1 MLEKQ
6 HFSRSPARTNA
17 DFPALIPFLSHGKLR
32 RMDLSDFARMDPHL
46 LVGLL
51 NTELRN
57 RCDSL
62 DDLVKTH
69 HLDAKALVARMAES
83 GYDYRPEQNQFR

>member
-1 MLEKQ
+1 
-6 HFSRSPARTNA
+6 
-17 DFPALIPFLSHGKLR
+17 
-32 RMDLSDFARMDPHL
+32 MDPHL

-57 RCDSL
+57 HCDSL

-69 HLDAKALVARMAES
+69 HLDRQALVRKMETA
-83 GYDYRPEQNQFR
+83 GYDYRAEQNQFR

>member
-1 MLEKQ
+1 MGLPCNG
-6 HFSRSPARTNA
+6 HLPRGR
-17 DFPALIPFLSHGKLR
+17 LR
-32 RMDLSDFARMDPHL
+32 RVDLSDFSRMDPHL

-69 HLDAKALVARMAES
+69 HLDADALVARMAEA

>member
-1 MLEKQ
+1 MPLPVTAAS
-6 HFSRSPARTNA
+6 F
-17 DFPALIPFLSHGKLR
+17 R
-32 RMDLSDFARMDPHL
+32 RVDLSNYRRMDPHL

-57 RCDSL
+57 HCDSL

-69 HLDAKALVARMAES
+69 HLERDLLEKRMAS
-83 GYDYRPEQNQFR
+83 AGYVYQPEQNQFR

>member
-1 MLEKQ
+1 
-6 HFSRSPARTNA
+6 
-17 DFPALIPFLSHGKLR
+17 
-32 RMDLSDFARMDPHL
+32 MDLSNYLSMDPHL

-57 RCDSL
+57 HCDSL

-69 HLDAKALVARMAES
+69 DLDPKLLIDLMAAS
-83 GYDYRPEQNQFR
+83 GYLYRSEQNQFR